1 MSEHH
6 PWPTGQHPP
15 APTHVQVL
23 IVNQPP
29 PGPARVHAARP
40 LTAWLLL
47 LVVAPST
54 ATALVVALVV
64 PGLIPVLVCA
74 AVTLGLWAA
83 AVVAARLVDDGE
95 SERAEAR
102 FYADHP
108 PRRPAQRGPK
118 ARSGAEPPQR
128 RGETVTPF
136 PYTIDHIAPPRRGG
150 NGAALGNPRATL
162 RPAPPRWEGGR

>member
-6 PWPTGQHPP
+6 PWPTGQHLH
-15 APTHVQVL
+15 APTRVQVL
-23 IVNQPP
+23 IVNQPSP
-29 PGPARVHAARP
+29 APTPGRAARP
-40 LTAWLLL
+40 LAAWLLL

-64 PGLIPVLVCA
+64 PGLIPVLVCG
-74 AVTLGLWAA
+74 AVTLGMWAA

-118 ARSGAEPPQR
+118 ARSGAEPPPR
-128 RGETVTPF
+128 RGERVTPL
-136 PYTIDHIAPPRRGG
+136 PYTIDHLAPPRRDG
-150 NGAALGNPRATL
+150 NGAALGNPRVAL
-162 RPAPPRWEGGR
+162 RPAPQRWEDGR